1 MRNTRR
7 TSSSTTG
14 TGTGTISSAR
24 PRGPARP
31 GRGSGRLAVLAAAGL
46 AAAALVAGCGSS
58 TSSSGGSPPANPP
71 ASSSA
76 PAVPGASATL
86 RTTTDPRLGTIV
98 TDSAGFTLYRFDK
111 DSATPST
118 ATCAGDCA
126 ALWPPATADG
136 AAPTVNGV
144 DAKLVGTVTRADGG
158 KQLTLAGW
166 PLYRYA
172 PDTNPGDTK
181 GQGVQGVWFAVTPA
195 GDRAAATSGGSGY

>member
-7 TSSSTTG
+7 TRTEGPTG
-14 TGTGTISSAR
+14 SV
-24 PRGPARP
+24 RGP
-31 GRGSGRLAVLAAAGL
+31 GRLAVLAAAGL

-58 TSSSGGSPPANPP
+58 ASSGGSAPASPP

-76 PAVPGASATL
+76 PAVPGMSAATL
-86 RTTTDPRLGTIV
+86 RTTTDARLGTVV

-111 DSATPST
+111 DSATPPT

-126 ALWPPATADG
+126 ALWPPAAAPADG
-136 AAPTVNGV
+136 TAVTVNGV
-144 DAKLVGTVTRADGG
+144 DAKLVGTVTRADGS

-172 PDTNPGDTK
+172 PDRNPGDTK

-195 GDRAAATSGGSGY
+195 GDRAAAGSGGSGY